1 MKKCEAE
8 PLHLFCRRQQSMEGT
23 RESRRRKAEARGGV
37 APARSSGLLGSVR
50 LAACV
55 SAPSAFPVFYGSRS
69 VAK

>member
-1 MKKCEAE
+1 
-8 PLHLFCRRQQSMEGT
+8 MEGT